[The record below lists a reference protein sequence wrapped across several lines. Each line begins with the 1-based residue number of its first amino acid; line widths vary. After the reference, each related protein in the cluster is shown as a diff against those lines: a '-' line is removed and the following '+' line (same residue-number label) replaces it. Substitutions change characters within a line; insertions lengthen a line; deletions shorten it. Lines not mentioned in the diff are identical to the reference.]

1 MSFLDKILGKSAS
14 PESAPDFWKYI
25 ESESDLEKAI
35 SESSERKVAIFKHS
49 TRCHI
54 SKMVLKNFEREVQQ
68 NDGDV
73 SYYFLDLLQYRP
85 ISNRIESD
93 LNVVHQSP
101 QLIVLKDGKAINNM
115 SHQSISTSGI

>member
-25 ESESDLEKAI
+25 ESEADLDKAI

>member
-25 ESESDLEKAI
+25 ESESDLDKAI

-73 SYYFLDLLQYRP
+73 SYYFLDLLEYRP

-115 SHQSISTSGI
+115 SHQSITTSGI

>member
-25 ESESDLEKAI
+25 ESESDLDKAI

-73 SYYFLDLLQYRP
+73 SYYFLDLLEYRP

-101 QLIVLKDGKAINNM
+101 QLIVLKDGKAINHM
-115 SHQSISTSGI
+115 SHQGITTSGI

>member
-54 SKMVLKNFEREVQQ
+54 SKMVLKNFETEVQQ

>member
-25 ESESDLEKAI
+25 ESESDLDKAI

>member
-25 ESESDLEKAI
+25 ESESDLDKAI

-73 SYYFLDLLQYRP
+73 SYYFLDLLEYRP

-93 LNVVHQSP
+93 FNVVHQSP
-101 QLIVLKDGKAINNM
+101 QLIVLKDGKAVNNM
-115 SHQSISTSGI
+115 SHQGITTSGI

>member
-25 ESESDLEKAI
+25 ESESDLDKAI

-101 QLIVLKDGKAINNM
+101 QLIVLKDGKSINNM

>member
-14 PESAPDFWKYI
+14 SESAPDFWKYI
-25 ESESDLEKAI
+25 ESESDLDKAI

-73 SYYFLDLLQYRP
+73 SYYFLDLLEYRP

>member
-1 MSFLDKILGKSAS
+1 MSFLDKILSKSAS

-25 ESESDLEKAI
+25 ESESDLDKAI

>member
-14 PESAPDFWKYI
+14 AESAPDFWKYI
-25 ESESDLEKAI
+25 ESDSDLDKAI

-73 SYYFLDLLQYRP
+73 SYYFLDLLQYRA

-115 SHQSISTSGI
+115 SHQGITTSGI

>member
-25 ESESDLEKAI
+25 ESESDLDKAI

-73 SYYFLDLLQYRP
+73 SYYFLDLLQYRA

>member
-14 PESAPDFWKYI
+14 RESAPDFWKYI
-25 ESESDLEKAI
+25 ESESDLDKAI

-73 SYYFLDLLQYRP
+73 SYYFLDLLEYRP

-101 QLIVLKDGKAINNM
+101 QLIVLKDGKAINHM
-115 SHQSISTSGI
+115 SHQGITTSGI

>member
-25 ESESDLEKAI
+25 ESESDLDKAI

-54 SKMVLKNFEREVQQ
+54 SKMVLKNFTREVQQ

-101 QLIVLKDGKAINNM
+101 QLIVLQDGKAINNM